1 MAAPRTRPRAR
12 AAALALLALA
22 LALAAGRPAEAHP
35 GGHKGGKKK
44 KGA

>member
-1 MAAPRTRPRAR
+1 MAAPRTRP
-12 AAALALLALA
+12 AALALLALSLA

>member
-1 MAAPRTRPRAR
+1 MAAPRTRP
-12 AAALALLALA
+12 AALALLALSLA

-35 GGHKGGKKK
+35 GGPKGGKRK